1 MIRLILYA
9 LIAYAL
15 YRLFFPAKR
24 VEKSGPQPGPQPG
37 QGNAAPGSEEA
48 RRRAAE
54 SEGEYIEYEE
64 VD

>member
-15 YRLFFPAKR
+15 YRLFFPAKK
-24 VEKSGPQPGPQPG
+24 VEQAGSRPGRDS
-37 QGNAAPGSEEA
+37 AAPGSEEA

-54 SEGEYIEYEE
+54 REGEYIEYEE